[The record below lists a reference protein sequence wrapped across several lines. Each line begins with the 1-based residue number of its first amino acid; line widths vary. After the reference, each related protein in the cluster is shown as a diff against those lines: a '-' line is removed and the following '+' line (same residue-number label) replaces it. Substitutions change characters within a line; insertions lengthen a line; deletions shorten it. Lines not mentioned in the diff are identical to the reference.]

1 MLKGTRIIQGRE
13 ATVFRS
19 IVDSLRRSVHR

>member
-13 ATVFRS
+13 AAVFRS
-19 IVDSLRRSVHR
+19 TVDSLRRSVHQ

>member
-13 ATVFRS
+13 ATIFRG